1 MTGDPEIKRTYF
13 PVQKWR
19 SSSIAIII
27 YKVKRTLL
35 KPRDDVACDVMSRLS
50 AMSADHCLHYYLLL
64 NALSRRRREVNHV
77 SFACAIPHVIIKF
90 VA

>member
-1 MTGDPEIKRTYF
+1 MHIPSPSFLSMI
-13 PVQKWR
+13 R
-19 SSSIAIII
+19 SL
-27 YKVKRTLL
+27 VR
-35 KPRDDVACDVMSRLS
+35 
-50 AMSADHCLHYYLLL
+50 LLL